1 MPLHITA
8 YHCVYY
14 GATDE
19 FDERLH
25 QPSNDDKFN
34 IIWLGVFSKK
44 GQKLETTCVTGCH
57 LSIHLYLSAYLS
69 RLSLLAVAAAA
80 RTSQTIPLISPVD

>member
-1 MPLHITA
+1 MWWCSSYSLRDACMPLHITA

-57 LSIHLYLSAYLS
+57 LSIRKRSV
-69 RLSLLAVAAAA
+69 RLRA
-80 RTSQTIPLISPVD
+80 T